1 MSARNRSRSSH
12 WLSDTL
18 STTPSSG
25 RQRQVAVRFASDY
38 DLSSDHIGSGTSF
51 VEAHESRRSGNS
63 PRARAASTQS
73 FLASESRSSS
83 SLGGMMN
90 TSYEYRAS
98 GSRSLKI
105 VTEMGSSLGSGLSPF
120 GQNAASAIRD
130 SREREKKEMSDLND
144 KLANYIE
151 KVRFLEAQNRKL
163 AADLELLRGK
173 WGKDTHNIKQM
184 YEAELVEAKKLIDD
198 TNKQRDDLLNSIR
211 KMQEELADLKRKYAD
226 ALQAHQNDK
235 AVIDDLLVTL
245 SNLEAEVN
253 LLRRRIA
260 ELEES
265 VVRIKKENNR
275 LIGELQRART
285 ELDQETLNRIDYQN
299 QVQTLL
305 EEIDFLRRVHEQEI
319 KELQSLATRD
329 STPENREFFKNEL
342 SSAIRDIRSE
352 YDQVYNVNRN
362 DMESWYRLK
371 VQEIQTQS
379 ARNSMEQGY
388 AKEEVK
394 RLRVQLSDLRGK
406 LADLESRNSMLE
418 KQIQEL
424 NFQLEDDQRSYEAAL
439 NERDAQIR
447 KMREECQALMVELQ
461 MLLDTKQTL
470 DAEIAIYR
478 KMLEGEE
485 NRAGLRQLVEQVVK
499 THGITQ
505 AEDTE
510 TMRVVKGETAS
521 RSSFQRSAKG
531 NVSIQEVAPD
541 GKWITLANTHRSK
554 EEPIGEWK
562 LKRRIDKREI
572 VYTFPRD
579 FVLRAGKTVRIF
591 ARNHGLHAPPEQ
603 LVFDGEDSFGVGSN
617 VQTIL
622 YNREGEERA
631 TLIQRSG

>member
-1 MSARNRSRSSH
+1 LSQQTTSSTNMSLGPA
-12 WLSDTL
+12 
-18 STTPSSG
+18 G
-25 RQRQVAVRFASDY
+25 RQ
-38 DLSSDHIGSGTSF
+38 
-51 VEAHESRRSGNS
+51 
-63 PRARAASTQS
+63 P
-73 FLASESRSSS
+73 
-83 SLGGMMN
+83 LGGR
-90 TSYEYRAS
+90 TAARETHTS

-144 KLANYIE
+144 KLASYIE

-173 WGKDTHNIKQM
+173 WGKDTHNIRQM
-184 YEAELVEAKKLIDD
+184 YEAELIEAKRLIDD
-198 TNKQRDDLLNSIR
+198 TNRQRDELLKSIK
-211 KMQEELADLKRKYAD
+211 KMQDELDELRRKYDEAVRG
-226 ALQAHQNDK
+226 HHHDK
-235 AVIDDLLVTL
+235 AVIDDLLVRL
-245 SNLEAEVN
+245 SDLEAEIN
-253 LLRRRIA
+253 LLRRRIT
-260 ELEES
+260 ELEEN
-265 VVRIKKENNR
+265 VLRIKKENQR
-275 LIGELQRART
+275 LMSELQRART

-319 KELQSLATRD
+319 KELQSLAARD
-329 STPENREFFKNEL
+329 TTPENREFFKNEL
-342 SSAIRDIRSE
+342 ASAIRDIRAE
-352 YDQVYNVNRN
+352 YDQIYSVNRN

-379 ARNSMEQGY
+379 ARQSMEQGY

-394 RLRVQLSDLRGK
+394 RLRIQLTDLRGK

-424 NFQLEDDQRSYEAAL
+424 NFQLEDDQRSYESAL

-499 THGITQ
+499 THGISQ
-505 AEDTE
+505 QEDTE
-510 TMRVVKGETAS
+510 TMRVIKGETAS

-531 NVSIQEVAPD
+531 NVSIQEVNPE
-541 GKWITLANTHRSK
+541 GKFIVINNTHRAK
-554 EEPIGEWK
+554 EEFIGEWK
-562 LKRRIDKREI
+562 LKRRIDGKREI
-572 VYTFPRD
+572 VYTLPRD
-579 FVLRAGKTVRIF
+579 FVLRPGKAVKIF
-591 ARNHGLHAPPEQ
+591 ARNQGIHSPPDQ
-603 LVFDGEDSFGVGSN
+603 LVFDGEESFGSGNN

-631 TLIQRSG
+631 THIQRSG